1 MLYLI
6 QISTIIY
13 LQKKV
18 FKMLKIF
25 NSFNIL
31 IIIFIQMIKRFFLR
45 KIKNNS
51 LKIFLIFFLSLLWL
65 AIGTDFNTFK
75 SIFSNINFETLVD
88 ALRFSLPYFFFF
100 VYLILYKR
108 LNFLTKNKY
117 LNFILL
123 GLLINFFIQSISL
136 VVVGGNLNYL
146 HFFFLIF
153 FSFIILIHAYNL
165 NYENEVLI
173 ITGIFILFYSSVYSI
188 IAYHSFV
195 FKTPHLNLYGNIQNI
210 ESYWEIISDNS
221 PRSSGLSRIA
231 LIITVPLMLI
241 ILTTNRSSVAIFFLY
256 YFHTNIILLAQ
267 SRINTSVFYLFLTSI
282 LIFAIFSGKS
292 FKTIIKKIILII
304 IFPILIHQGTIH
316 VKKEYSKS
324 YSEFRSNFQG
334 ELDET
339 GAVRI
344 KHPTS
349 PLTSG
354 RLEDWKKIIQKN
366 NNLIFGNGF
375 MGDRFLIN
383 QSASN
388 ILIYNYAS
396 GGIISV
402 VIFILLIL
410 RSIFIFVKVLFVYK
424 ILPNKNNL
432 LIMSTIFIQS
442 YLILRGVAES
452 TFAIFGIDFLIFFSL
467 YFFSEKYYSKA
478 RLAKKSFN
486 K

>member
-1 MLYLI
+1 
-6 QISTIIY
+6 
-13 LQKKV
+13 
-18 FKMLKIF
+18 
-25 NSFNIL
+25 
-31 IIIFIQMIKRFFLR
+31 MIKRFFLT

-51 LKIFLIFFLSLLWL
+51 LKIFLIFFLSLIWL

-75 SIFSNINFETLVD
+75 SIFLNINFEVLVHT
-88 ALRFSLPYFFFF
+88 LRFSFPYFFFF
-100 VYLILYKR
+100 IYLILYKR

-146 HFFFLIF
+146 HFFFLIL
-153 FSFIILIHAYNL
+153 FSFIILIDAYNL

-173 ITGIFILFYSSVYSI
+173 ITGIFILFYSAVYSV
-188 IAYHSFV
+188 IAYHSFI
-195 FKTPHLNLYGNIQNI
+195 FKSPQLNLYGNIHNI

-241 ILTTNRSSVAIFFLY
+241 ILTANKSAVAIFFLY
-256 YFHTNIILLAQ
+256 YFHTNIILLTQ
-267 SRINTSVFYLFLTSI
+267 SRINTTVFYFFLISI
-282 LIFAIFSGKS
+282 LIFAILLGKN
-292 FKTIIKKIILII
+292 FRTIIKKIILII
-304 IFPILIHQGTIH
+304 IFPIIIHQGTIH
-316 VKKEYSKS
+316 VKKEYYSSKFAQN
-324 YSEFRSNFQG
+324 YQV
-334 ELDET
+334 ELVGSDSIR
-339 GAVRI
+339 VR
-344 KHPTS
+344 HPTS

-354 RLEDWKKIIQKN
+354 RLEDWKEIIKKN

-388 ILIYNYAS
+388 IFVYNYAS

-402 VIFILLIL
+402 IIFIFLIL
-410 RSIFIFVKVLFVYK
+410 RSIFISAKILFVYK

-432 LIMSTIFIQS
+432 LIISSIFIQT
-442 YLILRGVAES
+442 YLIIRSVAES

-467 YFFSEKYYSKA
+467 YLFSEKYYLKTFSSK
-478 RLAKKSFN
+478 KDFIK
-486 K
+486 

>member
-1 MLYLI
+1 
-6 QISTIIY
+6 
-13 LQKKV
+13 
-18 FKMLKIF
+18 
-25 NSFNIL
+25 
-31 IIIFIQMIKRFFLR
+31 MIKSFFLK

-51 LKIFLIFFLSLLWL
+51 LKIFLIFFLSLVWS

-75 SIFSNINFETLVD
+75 LIFSNINFEILVD
-88 ALRFSLPYFFFF
+88 ALRFFFPYFFFF
-100 VYLILYKR
+100 IYLILYKR

-123 GLLINFFIQSISL
+123 GLLINFLIQSISL
-136 VVVGGNLNYL
+136 VVVGSNLNYL
-146 HFFFLIF
+146 HFFFLIL
-153 FSFIILIHAYNL
+153 FSFIILIDAYNL

-173 ITGIFILFYSSVYSI
+173 IAGIFILFYSAVYSV
-188 IAYHSFV
+188 IAYHSFI

-241 ILTTNRSSVAIFFLY
+241 ILTANRSAIVIFFLY
-256 YFHTNIILLAQ
+256 YFHTNIVLLAQ
-267 SRINTSVFYLFLTSI
+267 SRINTSVFYFFLTSI

-354 RLEDWKKIIQKN
+354 RLEDWKKIIEKN

-402 VIFILLIL
+402 VIFIFLIL
-410 RSIFIFVKVLFVYK
+410 RSIFIFAKVLFVYK

-478 RLAKKSFN
+478 RLAKKSFT

>member
-1 MLYLI
+1 
-6 QISTIIY
+6 
-13 LQKKV
+13 
-18 FKMLKIF
+18 
-25 NSFNIL
+25 
-31 IIIFIQMIKRFFLR
+31 MIKKFFLE

-51 LKIFLIFFLSLLWL
+51 LKIFLLSFLSFVWL
-65 AIGTDFNTFK
+65 SIGTDFNTFLL
-75 SIFSNINFETLVD
+75 IFSNINFEILIN
-88 ALRFSLPYFFFF
+88 ALRFSFPYFFFF
-100 VYLILYKR
+100 IYLILYKR

-123 GLLINFFIQSISL
+123 GLLLNFLIQTVSL
-136 VVVGGNLNYL
+136 VAVGGNLNYL
-146 HFFFLIF
+146 HFFFLIL
-153 FSFIILIHAYNL
+153 FSFIILIDSYNL
-165 NYENEVLI
+165 NYENEVLV
-173 ITGIFILFYSSVYSI
+173 ITGIFILFYSALYSVI
-188 IAYHSFV
+188 TYHSFI

-210 ESYWEIISDNS
+210 ESYWDIISDNS

-241 ILTTNRSSVAIFFLY
+241 ILTANKSSVGIFFLY

-267 SRINTSVFYLFLTSI
+267 SRINTTVFYFFLTSI

-292 FKTIIKKIILII
+292 FRTISKKIVLII
-304 IFPILIHQGTIH
+304 ILPILLHQGTIH

-324 YSEFRSNFQG
+324 YSK
-334 ELDET
+334 LDGIE
-339 GAVRI
+339 AIRI

-349 PLTSG
+349 PSTSG
-354 RLEDWKKIIQKN
+354 RLEDWKKIIEEN
-366 NNLIFGNGF
+366 HNLIFGNGF

-388 ILIYNYAS
+388 IFIYNYAS

-402 VIFILLIL
+402 VIFIFLIL
-410 RSIFIFVKVLFVYK
+410 RSIFIFAKLLFLYK

-432 LIMSTIFIQS
+432 LIMSSIFIQS
-442 YLILRGVAES
+442 YLIVRSVAES

-467 YFFSEKYYSKA
+467 YLFTEKYYFKVS
-478 RLAKKSFN
+478 LLKKNFT

>member
-1 MLYLI
+1 
-6 QISTIIY
+6 
-13 LQKKV
+13 
-18 FKMLKIF
+18 
-25 NSFNIL
+25 
-31 IIIFIQMIKRFFLR
+31 MIKKFFLE
-45 KIKNNS
+45 KIKNNL
-51 LKIFLIFFLSLLWL
+51 LKIFLLSFLSFVWL
-65 AIGTDFNTFK
+65 SIGTDFNTFL
-75 SIFSNINFETLVD
+75 SIFSNINFEILIN
-88 ALRFSLPYFFFF
+88 ALRFSFPYFFFF
-100 VYLILYKR
+100 IYLILYKR

-123 GLLINFFIQSISL
+123 GLLLNFLIQAVSL

-146 HFFFLIF
+146 HFFFLIL
-153 FSFIILIHAYNL
+153 FSFIILIDCYNL
-165 NYENEVLI
+165 NYENEVLV
-173 ITGIFILFYSSVYSI
+173 ITAIFILFYSALYSV
-188 IAYHSFV
+188 IAYHSFI
-195 FKTPHLNLYGNIQNI
+195 FKSPNINLYGNIQYI

-241 ILTTNRSSVAIFFLY
+241 ILTANKSPVVIFFLY

-267 SRINTSVFYLFLTSI
+267 SRINTTFFYFFLTSI

-292 FKTIIKKIILII
+292 FRTISKKIILII
-304 IFPILIHQGTIH
+304 ILPILLHQGTIH
-316 VKKEYSKS
+316 IKKKYSKA
-324 YSEFRSNFQG
+324 YSEFGAIREG
-334 ELDET
+334 EFDET
-339 GAVRI
+339 GAIRI

-354 RLEDWKKIIQKN
+354 RLEDWKKIIQEN
-366 NNLIFGNGF
+366 HNLIFGNGF

-388 ILIYNYAS
+388 IFIYNYAS

-402 VIFILLIL
+402 VIFIFLIL
-410 RSIFIFVKVLFVYK
+410 RSIFIFAKLLFVYK

-432 LIMSTIFIQS
+432 LIMSSIFIQS

-467 YFFSEKYYSKA
+467 YLFTEKYYLKA
-478 RLAKKSFN
+478 SLLKRSFI